1 MHVRFGFRCVHC
13 QVKLRCAVTTA
24 GSQRKCPKCSN
35 TFEIPLPSS
44 AALHKFLQE
53 VPVPVPN
60 LSLVEF
66 RKLFNSV
73 VAFGELGVFVRDRSL
88 LPKDQ
93 IYRCIDD
100 VVRSLKSIH
109 AFAIHQIEKE
119 DGADQ
124 RRGAVPGVRH
134 VAAGSDY
141 AGFGQTKR
149 TQRRYKKWSDSL
161 PPEKFVLPVSS
172 DLSFMQ
178 AAIDHFVSAKRA
190 VKN

>member
-1 MHVRFGFRCVHC
+1 M
-13 QVKLRCAVTTA
+13 
-24 GSQRKCPKCSN
+24 
-35 TFEIPLPSS
+35 
-44 AALHKFLQE
+44 
-53 VPVPVPN
+53 PVPN

-124 RRGAVPGVRH
+124 RLGAVPGL
-134 VAAGSDY
+134 
-141 AGFGQTKR
+141 
-149 TQRRYKKWSDSL
+149 SL
-161 PPEKFVLPVSS
+161 
-172 DLSFMQ
+172 
-178 AAIDHFVSAKRA
+178 IHI
-190 VKN
+190 